1 VLVNPYDPESVAGA
15 IAQALTMPL
24 EERRERH
31 AALLRA
37 NSEHNVDKWQ
47 TDFLDALRVDD
58 PTGEDIRAT
67 MLDGASRH
75 GFAGANASS
84 GLASRVIDSVADA
97 HAVRVAN

>member
-47 TDFLDALRVDD
+47 TDFLDALRADD
-58 PTGEDIRAT
+58 PTGVDIRAT
-67 MLDGASRH
+67 ILDGASRH
-75 GFAGANASS
+75 ESAGTAASS
-84 GLASRVIDSVADA
+84 GSASRGIDPLAGA
-97 HAVRVAN
+97 HAVRVA